1 MLGHIIMICNKK
13 HAIARYEE
21 IVPIDVPLCMKKRFL
36 VHGKKSEVLY
46 LSNHGPGEASDMM
59 NNLMIY
65 KCIRNE
71 QHG

>member
-1 MLGHIIMICNKK
+1 MIFNKE
-13 HAIARYEE
+13 HAIARYQE
-21 IVPIDVPLCMKKRFL
+21 IVLIDLPSCMKKRFP

-46 LSNHGPGEASDMM
+46 LSNHGPEEVSDVI
-59 NNLMIY
+59 NDLMIY